1 MFTVAATTKP
11 FEPTFA
17 DLNSF
22 EGITDRVAA
31 RGLATRDDDDDADLS
46 DDDADLSDDE
56 IDDFLATR

>member
-31 RGLATRDDDDDADLS
+31 RGLATRDD
-46 DDDADLSDDE
+46 ADLSDDE
-56 IDDFLATR
+56 MDDFLATR

>member
-31 RGLATRDDDDDADLS
+31 RGLATRDDDT
-46 DDDADLSDDE
+46 DLSDDE
-56 IDDFLATR
+56 LDDFLATR

>member
-31 RGLATRDDDDDADLS
+31 RGLTPRNEPEAAM
-46 DDDADLSDDE
+46 SDDE
-56 IDDFLATR
+56 IDDFLASR